1 MQLATSKLKPIQL
14 LRKFTCRYLRVSL
27 LNTVSLKEIEQVVF
41 MHSINLKLKK
51 YNINNTKS

>member
-41 MHSINLKLKK
+41 M
-51 YNINNTKS
+51 